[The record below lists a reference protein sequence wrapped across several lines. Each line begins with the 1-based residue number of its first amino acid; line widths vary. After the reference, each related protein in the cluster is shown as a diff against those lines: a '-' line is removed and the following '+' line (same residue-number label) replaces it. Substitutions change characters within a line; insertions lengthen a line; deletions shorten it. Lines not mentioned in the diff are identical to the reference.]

1 MAAYARVL
9 LNSGQGPNASLIAV
23 DRFDL
28 MTATGVWT
36 GGDFYGY
43 GLAYYSVDG
52 RRYIGHGGGNAG
64 FRSALIVDLAAG
76 LGVVLLANRMGETDP
91 LVEVAQAA
99 LTAARAVDDGLDLP
113 TPPERNDPTRVPD
126 ADAYSGDYRCNNR
139 TMSIAAESGR
149 LRRRSGGGSV
159 LLERRSRDCFY
170 VPHPD
175 FALSLLQFERR
186 DGTVVAASHGPDWY
200 VNDRYSGPVSFD
212 YPPHWDTYVGHY
224 RARNPELSNFRVGV
238 RKGSLTLFNPWGN
251 TEPLVPLGEAD
262 FRIGLDEQSPETLC
276 FSAIANGR
284 ALRADYSGCP
294 YYRAF
299 NP

>member
-1 MAAYARVL
+1 MNR
-9 LNSGQGPNASLIAV
+9 GQGPNGSVITAES
-23 DRFDL
+23 FDL

-36 GGDFYGY
+36 GGDFYSY

-64 FRSALIVDLAAG
+64 FRSALIVDMEAG

-91 LVEVAQAA
+91 LVEVAQTA
-99 LTAARAVDDGLDLP
+99 LTAARAVVVGQNLP
-113 TPPERNDPTRVPD
+113 GQPEGNNPANVPD
-126 ADAYSGDYRCNNR
+126 AGAYSGNYRGTDR
-139 TMSIAAESGR
+139 AFSIAAESGGLQ
-149 LRRRSGGGSV
+149 LRSDGASV
-159 LLERRSRDCFY
+159 LLERRTHDCSY

-175 FALSLLQFERR
+175 FALFLLEFERR
-186 DGTVVAASHGPDWY
+186 DWTVVAAGHGPDWY
-200 VNDRYSGPVSFD
+200 VNDRYSGLVSFD
-212 YPPHWDTYVGHY
+212 YPSHWDAYVGHY

-238 RKGSLTLFNPWGN
+238 RKGTLTLFHPWGN
-251 TEPLVPLGEAD
+251 TEPLVPVGEAD
-262 FRIGLDEQSPETLC
+262 FRIGLDEWSPETLC

-284 ALRADYSGCP
+284 SLRADYSGCP